1 MKNLVYIKADSL
13 FDSIAG
19 VFKKNPLV
27 RIEND
32 RIAAVTFGPPAL
44 PEGTEVFDLAGCT
57 LLPGLVDAH
66 DHLSL
71 SPQLKNHPQL
81 MFDADPLLTLRSVV
95 NMKIDL
101 ASGVTT
107 ARCLGEKNFIDLY
120 IKDAVEQGLVEGPR
134 IITCAR
140 GVKASHAHGFVGT
153 VFDGVEAVRLA
164 VRENL
169 RRGADFIK
177 LFITGNTPKNG
188 FLPYFLSPAEIAVA
202 VQEAHQLGKKVAAH
216 CVGGEGLT
224 QCIEQGV
231 DVIEHAYFASD
242 AQIERLVKENRWV
255 VLTPRIF
262 YNDARWATVG
272 PAAVAEFAEP
282 RATVRERYQKLLA
295 SGVRY
300 AVGTD
305 ASHGEI
311 AEDVILLTEFGESA
325 GRALQGITSSA
336 ARLCDMEQQV
346 GSVETGKLADL
357 VAVRGDLAEN
367 ITALRSV
374 NFVMKGGRIVHS
386 DK

>member
-374 NFVMKGGRIVHS
+374 NFVMKGGRIVRN